1 MTSEKEAA
9 VFATPNLLEFDS
21 GSYNGTTNSQGIP
34 HGQGRFDFKE
44 NDPMDRR
51 YYEGQWVEG
60 QISGKGKMV
69 FLSQDIYEGG
79 FSDGMPHGHGEFAYA
94 NGNVESAEWENGN
107 RHGLSRYVSNLKV
120 KMVWCLLN
128 KLAKIT
134 LKSEKKRQ
142 NVKVCFRCRCRLQIT
157 LQFVEFLANLFDFF

>member
-1 MTSEKEAA
+1 MTSEKEEISIAS
-9 VFATPNLLEFDS
+9 PSLLEFDS

-34 HGQGRFDFKE
+34 HGQGRLDFKE

-60 QISGKGKMV
+60 QINGKGKMV

-79 FSDGMPHGHGEFAYA
+79 FFDGMPHGHGEFTYA

-107 RHGLSRYVSNLKV
+107 RHGLSRYVLKIV
-120 KMVWCLLN
+120 PYNGCPNKFWTGISKMRKFEKF
-128 KLAKIT
+128 KL
-134 LKSEKKRQ
+134 
-142 NVKVCFRCRCRLQIT
+142 
-157 LQFVEFLANLFDFF
+157 